1 MYLKTDQLKQL
12 PRQVIK
18 NSRTMP
24 FCYLP
29 LFEGHRFLN
38 VSIFLLALAFPAI
51 VSSQAQLSF
60 GSYFGGNNI
69 DDPIDIVGDDQ
80 GNNYI
85 CGQTMSSDFPATP
98 GAYQTQYGGDGDC
111 FIIKINASN
120 DLVWATY
127 LGGSGIDII
136 EKIQFYNG
144 IIYFAG
150 STNSTSGITTEG
162 AFSETLN
169 GEFDILVGA
178 IDVYGNL
185 LWSTYYGGNQY
196 DVARDV
202 DVSELGVFVT
212 GSTLSDQGFATQEAL
227 DASIGGSQDGYLLVL
242 GLDGQLAYCSYI
254 GGEEVDNAVALELDS
269 NGNIFISGGTQSTN
283 SIATPNCHQASIQ
296 GTLDLFLV
304 KFNPDY
310 SVNWGTY
317 VGGNATEQLNDM
329 VLTPD
334 NGIVLLGETNSN
346 EGIVYQPTFQNS
358 IIGESDMFIFQMT
371 SNGSFVWSTY
381 YGGEEAVYGRSLKF
395 FQDNLFISGNTSSDD
410 LPVSNDA
417 FRDSLY
423 GSTDLFLAVFDLNH
437 AFTYGSYFGGNNYD
451 FGPCMAVTEN
461 GCYFAGSTTSF
472 QDIATPDAFQ
482 AIYSGGNREAF
493 IQVFSGIT
501 LNKESTYSQVNLFPN
516 PAHSSFSIE
525 ASSLI
530 ESFRILS
537 LTGGQ
542 VYSFP
547 SSNSKNVR
555 FDCSRL
561 NKGCYLVEIQTEK
574 EVSVAKVMVDN

>member
-1 MYLKTDQLKQL
+1 MK
-12 PRQVIK
+12 
-18 NSRTMP
+18 
-24 FCYLP
+24 FCYL
-29 LFEGHRFLN
+29 LFLERTRFLN
-38 VSIFLLALAFPAI
+38 ISLFFLALAFPAI
-51 VSSQAQLSF
+51 GNSQVQLSF

-69 DDPIDIVGDDQ
+69 DDPTDIVSDDQ
-80 GNNYI
+80 GNIYI
-85 CGQTMSSDFPATP
+85 CGQTMSSDFPATL
-98 GAYQTQYGGDGDC
+98 GAHQTQYGGDGDC
-111 FIIKINASN
+111 FIIKLNASN

-136 EKIQFYNG
+136 EKMRFYNG
-144 IIYFAG
+144 IIYFVG
-150 STNSTSGITTEG
+150 STNSASGISTQG

-169 GEFDILVGA
+169 GEFDILIGA
-178 IDVYGNL
+178 MDVYGNL
-185 LWSTYYGGNQY
+185 LWSTYYGGDQY
-196 DVARDV
+196 EVARDL
-202 DVSELGVFVT
+202 DVSGLGVFVT
-212 GSTLSDQGFATQEAL
+212 GSTLSDQGFVTQGAL
-227 DASIGGSQDGYLLVL
+227 DASLGGSQDGYLLVL
-242 GLDGQLAYCSYI
+242 GLDGQPAYCSYF
-254 GGEEVDNAVALELDS
+254 GGEEVDNAAALELDL

-283 SIATPNCHQASIQ
+283 SIATPNAHQPSIQ

-329 VLTPD
+329 VLAPD

-358 IIGESDMFIFQMT
+358 IIGQSDMFIFQMT

-381 YGGEEAVYGRSLKF
+381 YGGEDAVYGRSLKF
-395 FQDNLFISGNTSSDD
+395 FQDNLFMSGNTSSDD
-410 LPVSNDA
+410 LPLSNDA

-423 GSTDLFLAVFDLNH
+423 GATDLFLAVFDLNH
-437 AFTYGSYFGGNNYD
+437 AFAYGSYFGGNYYD
-451 FGPCMAVTEN
+451 FGPCMALTEN
-461 GCYFAGSTTSF
+461 GFYFAGSTTSF

-482 AIYSGGNREAF
+482 PIYGGGNREAF

-501 LNKESTYSQVNLFPN
+501 LNKENSYSQVNLFPN
-516 PAHSSFSIE
+516 PAHSSFSID

-537 LTGGQ
+537 LTGDQ
-542 VYSFP
+542 VYCSP
-547 SSNSKNVR
+547 SCKSKNVR

-561 NKGCYLVEIQTEK
+561 DKGCYLVEIQTEK
-574 EVSVAKVMVDN
+574 EVSVSKVMVDN